1 MLRAG
6 QPIVFSLSSVASGP
20 LLLPVL
26 LFFFLF
32 FSQLLLFLSLPF
44 CFLKESQGRQK
55 KTFFLG
61 AEQRLKDWHDKEAI
75 RRDAQRVGMKGGAE
89 HRVCCAVCACAECVK
104 GACSLPACHHLS

>member
-1 MLRAG
+1 MAGTQEDAEGWTADSILFKQCSLRT
-6 QPIVFSLSSVASGP
+6 VVTASIP
-20 LLLPVL
+20 
-26 LFFFLF
+26 FFFLF
-32 FSQLLLFLSLPF
+32 FSQLLFLSLPF

-89 HRVCCAVCACAECVK
+89 HRVCCGCVRM
-104 GACSLPACHHLS
+104 C